1 MQRLLKKL
9 LVLAATLTLA
19 VNVSAFSLLGPYA
32 SWQTSGLGFNLV
44 GDIGGPM
51 NLGEEYRLTAP
62 ILTYGYDATFLNFFG
77 SNGIVAIEAAMTILN
92 AIPAAGAMSASLSE
106 FPVQAVGPKN
116 ATAESLLLFDIKSA
130 AMATIVAQ
138 MGLASPERWV
148 FTLRDRTIIQNTT
161 NYTVVQRNFDPI
173 NFRPTNVVNGVLYT
187 YSVLEPLLPGNY
199 ADAVETRVSGNANF
213 VSVASVDNGGGL
225 LPGEFFTSLTRDD
238 YGGLRYLLR
247 YNNVQVE
254 DINDAGSIS
263 LVNTTSPYAP
273 FTGTNSNTNVVIAI
287 ARRPG
292 IEKVSFSPIA
302 IDALLGVSVRSV
314 TNRYVDTF
322 FHPTNFFLTNQTV
335 QRVTTTPD
343 ILFATGDL
351 GLVQGSP
358 FILSRPDTARW
369 VDNSTLNAQGG
380 GVGTVLLTGPGVIPA
395 ATSNATA
402 IVVTFT
408 TLLPSRANFSSAGA
422 RFIDERSAFFNG
434 VWGYFDTTTIFSI
447 FPDGATILDLERQ
460 LLGR

>member
-1 MQRLLKKL
+1 MTRLLKKL
-9 LVLAATLTLA
+9 LVLGAALSLA
-19 VNVSAFSLLGPYA
+19 ANASAFSLLGPFA
-32 SWQTSGLGFNLV
+32 SWQTSALGFNLV

-51 NLGEEYRLTAP
+51 NLGEEYRFTVP
-62 ILTYGYDATFLNFFG
+62 VLTYGYDATFLNFFG
-77 SNGIVAIEAAMTILN
+77 SNGIVAMESAMSILN
-92 AIPAAGAMSASLSE
+92 AIPAAGAMSASLAE
-106 FPVQAVGPKN
+106 FPVQALGPVN
-116 ATAESLLLFDIKSA
+116 TTAASLQLIDIKSV
-130 AMATIVAQ
+130 AMATMVAQ

-148 FTLRDRTIIQNTT
+148 YTLRDRTIIQNTT
-161 NYTVVQRNFDPI
+161 NYTVVQRHFDPV

-213 VSVASVDNGGGL
+213 QSVASVDDGGGL
-225 LPGEFFTSLTRDD
+225 GFGQFFTSLSRDD

-273 FTGTNSNTNVVIAI
+273 FTGTNSNTNVVVDV

-292 IEKVSFSPIA
+292 IEKITFNPIA
-302 IDALLGVSVRSV
+302 IDALLGITVRSV

-351 GLVQGSP
+351 GLVLGSP
-358 FILSRPDTARW
+358 FPYSRSTTGRW
-369 VDNSTLNAQGG
+369 VDNSTLNSQGG
-380 GVGTVLLTGPGVIPA
+380 GVGTVILTGPGVIPA

-402 IVVTFT
+402 IVLTFT

-422 RFIDERSAFFNG
+422 RFLDERTATLNG
-434 VWGYFDTTTIFSI
+434 VWGFFDTTTIFSI
-447 FPDGATILDLERQ
+447 FPDGATIQDLERQ